1 MFLFSGVLALVACG
15 TLASGLHPRWRITA
29 TWLGLIPRSVFGS
42 LAFSSGVLLVG
53 SAVLVRGVLNQ
64 HGPFTEAGELL
75 VSTGASLLVLGPVY
89 DLARSRRRG

>member
-1 MFLFSGVLALVACG
+1 MLLFSGFLALVACG
-15 TLASGLHPRWRITA
+15 TLVSGLHPRWRNTA

-53 SAVLVRGVLNQ
+53 SAMLVRAVLNQ

-89 DLARSRRRG
+89 DFARSKKRG